1 MNREKKDVKLTI
13 KELKKLDKEKF
24 YFVGTK
30 LKCPYCGKDFG
41 IDKEYTGVITCSHCG
56 EYVEG

>member
-24 YFVGTK
+24 YFVSTK
-30 LKCPYCGKDFG
+30 LKCPHWGKYFG
-41 IDKEYTGVITCSHCG
+41 IEKEYIRVITCPYCG